1 MTSFPAGPA
10 SGAGGAGGVGGVGPT
25 GPADAEP
32 VDSLEVRWIMP
43 GPLETSMREWFGRF
57 PTGTETRQDVYLLRP
72 GLPGLSVKLRDG
84 TTLDVKS
91 FLGSPGDLG
100 REPGVGPPGVGRL
113 ESWRKWSFPFGDA
126 GRDDALP
133 DGWVAVRKRR
143 RSVWFP
149 LGSGQDPAAGPKPAA
164 TTSAGCSVEL
174 TEAHVNGEPW
184 WTIGFEATG
193 AADHRQEA
201 LQRAADLMF
210 TTAPPSGVGLS
221 LVNSRSYA
229 QWLTERTGSLH

>member
-1 MTSFPAGPA
+1 
-10 SGAGGAGGVGGVGPT
+10 
-25 GPADAEP
+25 
-32 VDSLEVRWIMP
+32 MP
-43 GPLETSMREWFGRF
+43 GPLGTPIREWFGRF
-57 PTGTETRQDVYLLRP
+57 PAGTETRQDVYLLRP
-72 GLPGLSVKLRDG
+72 SLPGLSVKLRDG

-100 REPGVGPPGVGRL
+100 REPGAGSPGADPSGVGRL
-113 ESWRKWSFPFGDA
+113 ESWRKWSFAFGRA
-126 GRDDALP
+126 GRGDALP

-143 RSVWFP
+143 RTVWFP
-149 LGSGQDPAAGPKPAA
+149 LASGQDPAAGPKPAT
-164 TTSAGCSVEL
+164 TTSTGCSVEL
-174 TEAHVNGEPW
+174 TEAHVDGEPW

-201 LQRAADLMF
+201 LQHAADLMF

-221 LVNSRSYA
+221 LVNSMSYA